1 MDNEFE
7 GAVLAFAREAGLFCP
22 GDRVIAAASGG
33 ADSMALLQFLLRY
46 RERLGICVEAVHV
59 DHRLRP
65 ESGEVAEFVA
75 EFCAARGVTL
85 HRFAA
90 DAPVGHRSEEWSREL
105 RYGYFERL
113 AAQNGAKIATGHT
126 LSDQAETL
134 LFRLARGTGLKGA
147 CGIPV
152 RRGPFVRP
160 LLGVTKAQAEAYCR
174 RQGIVYVTDGDNLTD
189 AYARN
194 RIRHHALPA
203 LESVNPAAQSA
214 LGRFCERLAE
224 TERYLAR
231 QGAHLL
237 ERAARPGGYDL
248 TVLAGADPVERQAA
262 LRLLAERARPLREGD
277 LPRLE
282 GLAAAGRGAVQLAP
296 GAVLAARRGLLFW
309 QEPLPPESAFEPA
322 PFAPGVY
329 RLPGGYRVELLLLQ
343 GKECE
348 ESIKFAQTDKKALNN
363 CADYARITG
372 SLCLRTRRPGD
383 VFRPAGR
390 NVGKTLKK
398 LYNELGVPLAQR
410 SALPLLA
417 AGSQVAWLWG
427 QGFAQGL
434 APTGATRTLLVV
446 RPEKEHS
453 AEGMA

>member
-1 MDNEFE
+1 MDNTFE
-7 GAVLAFAREAGLFCP
+7 GAVLAFVQRAGLIRP

-46 RERLGICVEAVHV
+46 QARLGIRVEAVHV

-65 ESGEVAEFVA
+65 ESGQVAEFVA
-75 EFCAARGVTL
+75 EFCAARGVKL
-85 HRFAA
+85 YRFAA

-105 RYGYFERL
+105 RYGYFEAL
-113 AAQNGAKIATGHT
+113 AAETGGSIATGHT

-147 CGIPV
+147 CGIPA
-152 RRGPFVRP
+152 RRGPFIRP
-160 LLGVTKAQAEAYCR
+160 MLGVTKAQAEDYCR
-174 RQGIVYVTDGDNLTD
+174 QQGVPYVMDGDNLTD

-194 RIRHHALPA
+194 RIRHHVLPA
-203 LESVNPAAQSA
+203 LESANPAAQKA
-214 LGRFCERLAE
+214 LGQFCGRMAE
-224 TERYLAR
+224 LERYLAG
-231 QGAHLL
+231 QGEHLL
-237 ERAARPGGYDL
+237 RRAARPGGYEL
-248 TVLAGADPVERQAA
+248 AVLAGADPVERQAA
-262 LRLLAERARPLREGD
+262 LRLLVEQKRPLREGD

-282 GLAAAGRGAVQLAP
+282 ALFAAGQGAVQLAP
-296 GAVLAARRGLLFW
+296 GAVLAAGAGLVFW
-309 QEPLPPESAFEPA
+309 RAEAPGRQEFRPL

-329 RLPGGYRVELLLLQ
+329 RLPGGYRVELRLLQ

-348 ESIKFAQTDKKALNN
+348 ESIKFAQSNKKGLNN
-363 CADYARITG
+363 CADYAKITG

-398 LYNELGVPLAQR
+398 LYNELGIPLAER
-410 SALPLLA
+410 GCLPLLA
-417 AGSQVAWLWG
+417 AGSQVVWLWG
-427 QGFAQGL
+427 QGFAQGF
-434 APTGATRTLLVV
+434 APTGPTCQVLAV
-446 RPEKEHS
+446 RAEKEHS

>member
-147 CGIPV
+147 CGIPA

-296 GAVLAARRGLLFW
+296 GAVLAL
-309 QEPLPPESAFEPA
+309 
-322 PFAPGVY
+322 
-329 RLPGGYRVELLLLQ
+329 
-343 GKECE
+343 
-348 ESIKFAQTDKKALNN
+348 
-363 CADYARITG
+363 
-372 SLCLRTRRPGD
+372 SLI
-383 VFRPAGR
+383 
-390 NVGKTLKK
+390 
-398 LYNELGVPLAQR
+398 
-410 SALPLLA
+410 
-417 AGSQVAWLWG
+417 
-427 QGFAQGL
+427 
-434 APTGATRTLLVV
+434 
-446 RPEKEHS
+446 HI
-453 AEGMA
+453 